1 MVASRA
7 ISKNTTWIIVVDAW
21 RLAYPLARPT
31 AAARYIIARRQSY
44 LSADS
49 EPAQRVTRGLAR
61 FGRCESLSHLKIT
74 QRNCDFRNSSPSQVY
89 IYCSA
94 RFLEPRNRKWFTTD
108 STAHFGSS
116 SFSSPSVLKNC
127 PLKVQF
133 SSHNSSSFI
142 RQCRVLYFGSD
153 ICDMSWPSLY
163 SLHSTPPP
171 IESPESPTF
180 HERYISKL
188 DRSQSARP
196 LPARPLLCIK
206 KASSAVSSVVLRLA
220 FPPSLRPSLAG

>member
-21 RLAYPLARPT
+21 RLAYPLAWPT

-116 SFSSPSVLKNC
+116 SFSSPSVLKIAR
-127 PLKVQF
+127 LK
-133 SSHNSSSFI
+133 
-142 RQCRVLYFGSD
+142 
-153 ICDMSWPSLY
+153 Y
-163 SLHSTPPP
+163 S
-171 IESPESPTF
+171 
-180 HERYISKL
+180 
-188 DRSQSARP
+188 SARITVQVSSDNAACSTLEVTYVICRGLHCILYIP
-196 LPARPLLCIK
+196 RRRQSNLQSHQHSMKDIFLSLIEVSRPARCPPALCC
-206 KASSAVSSVVLRLA
+206 A
-220 FPPSLRPSLAG
+220 